1 MATIAVVL
9 PVFNAESTIRR
20 AVNSILSQT
29 WNDLELVIVNDGST
43 DGTAEVLSSID
54 DSRLKVIHADHVGV
68 AEAAN
73 LATQSTSAPFVAR
86 MDADD
91 WSHPDRLQL
100 QFELLN
106 SEKLDVVGSQVS
118 IVDENGDA
126 LESLARYQRWINEET
141 LFEHDILALRFVEL
155 PIVNPTILAR
165 REYYEPGFRCGDFPE
180 DYDLMLRAA
189 AEGMRFGK
197 VAKVLFE
204 WTDHSRRLT
213 RTHGSFT
220 PDAFMRCRREHL
232 LAGTLNGIEKIDVWG
247 VGKTGKPWIQWLLE
261 QGIEIRN
268 AYDISERR
276 VGKLIHGSLVRHPRQ
291 LAAADGTMILIAVGA
306 ANAREVIRPQLKK
319 HGYVVGSDAWFVA

>member
-100 QFELLN
+100 QFELL
-106 SEKLDVVGSQVS
+106 L
-118 IVDENGDA
+118 
-126 LESLARYQRWINEET
+126 SLI
-141 LFEHDILALRFVEL
+141 H
-155 PIVNPTILAR
+155 
-165 REYYEPGFRCGDFPE
+165 
-180 DYDLMLRAA
+180 
-189 AEGMRFGK
+189 
-197 VAKVLFE
+197 
-204 WTDHSRRLT
+204 
-213 RTHGSFT
+213 
-220 PDAFMRCRREHL
+220 
-232 LAGTLNGIEKIDVWG
+232 
-247 VGKTGKPWIQWLLE
+247 
-261 QGIEIRN
+261 
-268 AYDISERR
+268 ISE
-276 VGKLIHGSLVRHPRQ
+276 P
-291 LAAADGTMILIAVGA
+291 T
-306 ANAREVIRPQLKK
+306 RP
-319 HGYVVGSDAWFVA
+319 Y